1 MYDQR
6 KSCSF
11 RGIIQTRFAI
21 RFLSETHPSL
31 DYICNQVQTIT
42 DQILVTCRCTVDLPA
57 FPVRFV
63 SLSMSTAFFR
73 LYLVFFRSVIL
84 E

>member
-6 KSCSF
+6 KSWSF
-11 RGIIQTRFAI
+11 RGISQTRFTI
-21 RFLSETHPSL
+21 RFPFETHPSP

-57 FPVRFV
+57 FPARFV
-63 SLSMSTAFFR
+63 SPSMSTPFFP
-73 LYLVFFRSVIL
+73 LIYFLFGFKL
-84 E
+84 F